1 MVHPGAVCLTGFEVN
16 EKLGKGILGAAEHLG
31 LRAVTAMLSS
41 QKYQL
46 FGTQTHLHNSKMPL
60 SHSLLKATL
69 QGAHYYGARLQAH
82 VQQLSHPTNC
92 QGN

>member
-1 MVHPGAVCLTGFEVN
+1 MVHPGAVCLTGFEVY
-16 EKLGKGILGAAEHLG
+16 EKLGKGILGAAEHLE

-46 FGTQTHLHNSKMPL
+46 FGTQTRLHNSKMPH

-69 QGAHYYGARLQAH
+69 QGAHYYGGRLQAH

-92 QGN
+92 QHN